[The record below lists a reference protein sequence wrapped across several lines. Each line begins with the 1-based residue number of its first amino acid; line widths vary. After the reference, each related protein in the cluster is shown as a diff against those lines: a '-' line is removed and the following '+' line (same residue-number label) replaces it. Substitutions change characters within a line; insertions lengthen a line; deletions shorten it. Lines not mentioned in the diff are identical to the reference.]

1 MLLAASLLR
10 VGVACGA
17 TAFRLVDVSCGVFKH
32 AGTLPRKPRTFR
44 ATPMSEPGDNLRR
57 LTGLYRT
64 MARIRAFEE
73 TALEAHKA
81 GEIPGP
87 LHVSIGQEAVAA
99 GICVNLRTDD
109 RITSNHRGHG
119 HAIAKGADPRRMM
132 AELYGRADGY
142 CRGKG
147 GSMHIADFSVGM
159 LGANGVVAGGI
170 PIAVGAAQGL
180 KMQKSDAIVTC
191 MFGDGAIN
199 RGPFLEGLNWAVLY
213 KLPVLFVC
221 EDNGVAA
228 FTRSESVTAGPG
240 VIDRAKALGVAAIT
254 VDGNNV
260 MSVDDAAQSAV
271 AAVRRGDGPHLL
283 HVRTYRITGHTSTDA
298 AAWRPAEEVQEA
310 RSRDPIARLGAVLA
324 GRGVGPSDLGKI
336 IDAAKAEMAAA
347 RKDANAAAWPQA
359 HVAYEDV
366 QDTGAVAWSKSH

>member
-1 MLLAASLLR
+1 M
-10 VGVACGA
+10 
-17 TAFRLVDVSCGVFKH
+17 TD
-32 AGTLPRKPRTFR
+32 
-44 ATPMSEPGDNLRR
+44 PGDNLRR
-57 LTGLYRT
+57 LKNLYST

-73 TALEAHKA
+73 TALAAHKA

-99 GICVNLRTDD
+99 GVCANLRQDD

-119 HAIAKGADPRRMM
+119 HAIAKGADPKRMM
-132 AELYGRADGY
+132 LELYGRAGGY

-180 KMQKSDAIVTC
+180 KMQKSDAIAVC

-199 RGPFLEGLNWAVLY
+199 RGPFLEGLNWAALY

-228 FTRSESVTAGPG
+228 FTRADSVTAGPG
-240 VIDRAKALGVAAIT
+240 VIDRARALGVAAIT
-254 VDGNNV
+254 VDGNGV
-260 MSVDDAAQSAV
+260 MAVDDAAAGAV
-271 AAVRRGDGPHLL
+271 AAVRRGAGPHLL
-283 HVRTYRITGHTSTDA
+283 HVRTYRITGHTSTDP
-298 AAWRPAEEVQEA
+298 AAWRPSEEVAEA
-310 RSRDPIARLGAVLA
+310 RTRDPIKRLAAVLVE
-324 GRGVGPSDLGKI
+324 RGVGQAELDAI
-336 IDAAKAEMAAA
+336 IADAQAEMAAA
-347 RKDANAAAWPQA
+347 REQANAAAYPA
-359 HVAYEDV
+359 PSVAFEDV
-366 QDTGAVAWSKSH
+366 QDIGAVARVAS

>member
-1 MLLAASLLR
+1 M
-10 VGVACGA
+10 
-17 TAFRLVDVSCGVFKH
+17 TD
-32 AGTLPRKPRTFR
+32 
-44 ATPMSEPGDNLRR
+44 PGDNLRR
-57 LTGLYRT
+57 LTDLYAT

-73 TALEAHKA
+73 TALAAHKA

-87 LHVSIGQEAVAA
+87 LHVSIGQEGVAA
-99 GICVNLRTDD
+99 GICMNLRTED

-119 HAIAKGADPRRMM
+119 HALAKGADPKRMM
-132 AELYGRADGY
+132 AELFGRANGY

-180 KMQKSDAIVTC
+180 KAQKSAAIVAC

-199 RGPFLEGLNWAVLY
+199 RGPFLEGLNWAALF

-228 FTRSESVTAGPG
+228 FTRADSVTAGPG
-240 VIDRAKALGVAAIT
+240 VIERAKSLGVAAIT

-260 MSVDDAAQSAV
+260 LAVDEAAAGAV
-271 AAVRRGDGPHLL
+271 AAVRRGAGPHLL

-298 AAWRPAEEVQEA
+298 AAWRPAEEVDEA
-310 RSRDPIARLGAVLA
+310 RARDPIKRLGGVL
-324 GRGVGPSDLGKI
+324 GERGVAAAELDRI
-336 IDAAKAEMAAA
+336 VDAAKDEMAQA
-347 RKDANAAAWPQA
+347 RKEANAAAWPA
-359 HVAYEDV
+359 PSVAYEDV